1 MSKPRRTSGAGAFL
15 LALALAGGSASAALA
30 QEEPPEADT
39 ALARDAAPD
48 RERLTQFAQ
57 VHVLI
62 NEARDEFHGQV
73 ARVHDEEGRRR
84 AREEV
89 DARIVSILEEHQ
101 ITAEEYDAFTLQI
114 SLDGELRA
122 TFEEVLAALAEQTT
136 G

>member
-1 MSKPRRTSGAGAFL
+1 MSKPSRTAGAGAVL
-15 LALALAGGSASAALA
+15 LAIVMSAGTATPALA
-30 QEEPPEADT
+30 QDEPPEARP
-39 ALARDAAPD
+39 ALAEDAAPD
-48 RERLTQFAQ
+48 RERLTHFAQ
-57 VHVLI
+57 AHVLI

-89 DARIVSILEEHQ
+89 DARIGEILEEHQ
-101 ITAEEYDAFTLQI
+101 LTAEEYDAFILQI

-122 TFEEVLAALAEQTT
+122 TFEEVLTALAEETT